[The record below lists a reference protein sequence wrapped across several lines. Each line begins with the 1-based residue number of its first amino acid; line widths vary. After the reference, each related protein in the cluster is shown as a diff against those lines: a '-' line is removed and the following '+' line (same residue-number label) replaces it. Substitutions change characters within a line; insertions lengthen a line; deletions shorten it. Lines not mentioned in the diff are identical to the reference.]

1 MTEKIKIKVLNTF
14 KNRLM
19 LNISKEHSEVL
30 YKNLMT
36 RIKSEFSD
44 NPQKIL
50 LFIIEKMT
58 IIVNIRPVR
67 IGSTIYHLPFL
78 LSELNRYKIAIDFLI
93 RSSKLRKERK
103 IEDRFFYEIY
113 QTYYNNS
120 NTYKKKKN
128 IYDVALSNKAF
139 LKKR

>member
-44 NPQKIL
+44 NPQK
-50 LFIIEKMT
+50 
-58 IIVNIRPVR
+58 
-67 IGSTIYHLPFL
+67 
-78 LSELNRYKIAIDFLI
+78 
-93 RSSKLRKERK
+93 
-103 IEDRFFYEIY
+103 
-113 QTYYNNS
+113 YY
-120 NTYKKKKN
+120 Y
-128 IYDVALSNKAF
+128 L
-139 LKKR
+139 